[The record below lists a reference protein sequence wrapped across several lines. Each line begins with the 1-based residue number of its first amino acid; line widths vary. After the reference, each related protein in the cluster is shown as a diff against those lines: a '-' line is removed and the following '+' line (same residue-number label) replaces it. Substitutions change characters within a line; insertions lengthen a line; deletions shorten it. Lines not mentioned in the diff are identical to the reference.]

1 MTRLST
7 QLQYFVNKKIAED
20 AEWRGVEI
28 ILSGHDVSR
37 LFFFWFLAW
46 KLLGTLC

>member
-37 LFFFWFLAW
+37 SPFPVWSSSFR
-46 KLLGTLC
+46 